1 MMTTM
6 AALLLMAVC
15 PSPSPGAGAQGK
27 AGIGVPVASAAMDL
41 NREGKALYRDGH
53 FSEARAKYG
62 QALLADPDFLA
73 PWLNRACAFAREEN
87 FEQASK
93 EATALIRQAYVP
105 WGREVMEAA
114 DLGALQIRPQW
125 MSALQSTL
133 AEAAPAWGKTVQGGV
148 LLMARNQP
156 PVKLQGQGVLVLGL
170 NQDLYAWIPSS
181 GRFLQVTSEDGR
193 VLAFVRS
200 PDGHKLVLLRAG
212 RLLRTPGQPDLLRG
226 LGVRELDLDH
236 MTSGPVVELPGD
248 AREVSFWPAAGAAIL
263 RVTGPLGGSGL
274 FRFDGKTLEPA
285 GSGFSR
291 PLPGARVVRLTNRGV
306 LAPASEQSD
315 GECAFSIR
323 DELDPK
329 GLSRVRVQP
338 RKGKAFFLD
347 ARYGAGLAGLPF
359 PTPDETT
366 SKALSPAGKTR

>member
-1 MMTTM
+1 MMTTV
-6 AALLLMAVC
+6 AAFLLMAVC
-15 PSPSPGAGAQGK
+15 PSPSPAAGTQGRG
-27 AGIGVPVASAAMDL
+27 GIGVPVAPAAMDL
-41 NREGKALYRDGH
+41 NREAKALYRDGH
-53 FSEARAKYG
+53 FAEARAKYS
-62 QALLADPDFLA
+62 QALLADSDFLA

-125 MSALQSTL
+125 MSALKSTL
-133 AEAAPAWGKTVQGGV
+133 AEAAPAWGKAVQAGV
-148 LLMARNQP
+148 LLVARNQP

-170 NQDLYAWIPSS
+170 NQDIYAWIPQT

-200 PDGHKLVLLRAG
+200 SDGHKLVLLRAG
-212 RLLRTPGQPDLLRG
+212 RLLRIPGQPELLRG
-226 LGVRELDLDH
+226 LGVRELDLDT

-248 AREVSFWPAAGAAIL
+248 AREVSFWPAAGATIL
-263 RVTGPLGGSGL
+263 RITGPLGSSGL
-274 FRFDGKTLEPA
+274 FRFDGKTLAPA
-285 GSGFSR
+285 GSGFAR
-291 PLPGARVVRLTNRGV
+291 PLPGARVVRLSNRGV
-306 LAPASEQSD
+306 LALASQELDS
-315 GECAFSIR
+315 ECRLLLR

-329 GLSRVRVQP
+329 GLPLVRVVP
-338 RKGKAFFLD
+338 RKGKTFFLD
-347 ARYGAGLAGLPF
+347 TRYGAGLAGLPF
-359 PTPDETT
+359 PTDEPA